1 MVLCFNYIGNFTYVS
16 LRKYWPYFLQKHFFP
31 LFIGVQALLQNQ
43 AGFDL
48 YLTWKVSFTVRL
60 PCSKW
65 IFFFSLSKPSEIR
78 KYFWWK
84 VFGVWKLHS
93 NTLHIPQDE
102 SLQSVWHIT
111 LLFDI
116 SDALHRDSWGHQ
128 VFSTFISKM
137 DFSDRHHPV
146 PVIASILCIVFQ
158 LHFYFCIIVLSCV

>member
-1 MVLCFNYIGNFTYVS
+1 MILVILHMS
-16 LRKYWPYFLQKHFFP
+16 LRKYWLNFLQNNFIP
-31 LFIGVQALLQNQ
+31 LFIWVFALLQHQ

-48 YLTWKVSFTVRL
+48 YLTWKVSFTAHL

-65 IFFFSLSKPSEIR
+65 IFFLSKPSEIR

-102 SLQSVWHIT
+102 SLQSPWHIT

-146 PVIASILCIVFQ
+146 PVIASIVYIVF
-158 LHFYFCIIVLSCV
+158 LLYFYFYIIVLSCV